1 MLRKDGRKVIPKKIL
16 VCTDF
21 SENSLP
27 ARQCAVEWAKAFK
40 AELAI
45 LHVVNSRFF
54 GYPTFA
60 DRVPMEM
67 ALIQQN
73 IEEGVREELD
83 SIANKCRK
91 GLSNVQA
98 HSRAGSPAEEIIRF
112 ADEESVDLI
121 IMGTHGWTGVRHMIL
136 GSTAENVVR
145 TANCPVLSVRPK
157 TG

>member
-1 MLRKDGRKVIPKKIL
+1 MIPKKIL

-54 GYPTFA
+54 GYPSFT
-60 DRVPMEM
+60 DRVPEEM
-67 ALIQQN
+67 ALIQKH
-73 IEEGVREELD
+73 IEEGVQEELD
-83 SIANKCRK
+83 SIANEFRK
-91 GLSNVQA
+91 ELSKVHA
-98 HSRAGSPAEEIIRF
+98 HSRAGAPADEIIRF
-112 ADEESVDLI
+112 ADEESADLI
-121 IMGTHGWTGVRHMIL
+121 IMGTHGWTGVRHLIL

-145 TANCPVLSVRPK
+145 TAKCPVLSVRPK
-157 TG
+157 ID

>member
-1 MLRKDGRKVIPKKIL
+1 MLPKEGRKVIPQKIL

-60 DRVPMEM
+60 DRVPVDM

-73 IEEGVREELD
+73 IEEGVQEELE
-83 SIANKCRK
+83 SVANECRK
-91 GLSNVQA
+91 EIDNVHA
-98 HSRAGSPAEEIIRF
+98 HSCAGSPAEEIIRF

-121 IMGTHGWTGVRHMIL
+121 IMGTHGWTGVRHLIL

-145 TANCPVLSVRPK
+145 TAKCPVLSVRPK